1 MISVKYSSKNNSI
14 NKTEKEVKSILELS
28 DRLNNLR
35 KNLLSDNSKI
45 KCDIC
50 SRCIDSHLFKMHYNS
65 HPTEILNWLYLGT
78 YANASDI
85 RELRKMKINY
95 ILNCAYECSNKN
107 LPKDMKQLH
116 LKIKDYDDF
125 NIIDYFEKSNEFIN
139 KCKNEGGK
147 LLVHCKFGISRSST
161 LVIAFLVKYQK
172 FTVEKALEF
181 VREKRN
187 IVYPNYGFMNQL
199 YKYEKLI
206 QNKQH

>member
-1 MISVKYSSKNNSI
+1 MVSVKYSSKNNCI
-14 NKTEKEVKSILELS
+14 NKSIKGENIFELP
-28 DRLNNLR
+28 DRLSSFK
-35 KNLLSDNSKI
+35 KNLLSDISKI

-50 SRCIDSHLFKMHYNS
+50 NRCIDSHLFKIHYNS

-78 YANASDI
+78 YANACDI
-85 RELRKMKINY
+85 RELKRMKINY
-95 ILNCAYECSNKN
+95 ILNCASECSNKN
-107 LPKDMKQLH
+107 LPKYMKQLH
-116 LKIKDYDDF
+116 LKIKDLDDF

-161 LVIAFLVKYQK
+161 LVIAFLVKFKK

-206 QNKQH
+206 Q